1 MVIDVSFFTSRSCFE
16 AFTENMTGETQL
28 LELRRQLH
36 CASYNCA
43 IALICCS
50 FNETKFYQGFLFTE
64 KPEKVS
70 CFKMWFVLK
79 QKCCKKSVMSD
90 S

>member
-1 MVIDVSFFTSRSCFE
+1 MLLLLGRSCFE
-16 AFTENMTGETQL
+16 AFTENMMGESQL

-36 CASYNCA
+36 CAAYNCA

-70 CFKMWFVLK
+70 IGGFFLLLWFVWFEWL
-79 QKCCKKSVMSD
+79 V
-90 S
+90 